1 MKVSHTSESDFKTVE
16 LDYPDTKYQLAE
28 RIHKAIESPYPMIFV
43 DQGKKIFIGYQDTD
57 PNISRLDRELGV
69 GGYRITIEKII

>member
-16 LDYPDTKYQLAE
+16 LDYPDAQYQLAE

-43 DQGKKIFIGYQDTD
+43 DHGKKIFIGYQD